1 MEWTEALNRTIA
13 FVESHLRK
21 RLTMVDLAKEA
32 GISIFHLQ
40 RGFRIITGFSLGEY
54 VRNRRLY
61 CAALEIA
68 TTERS
73 ILDIALDFQYETAE
87 SFTKA
92 FCRFHGSTPSQV
104 RSASAK
110 KFALPITLFLPVTIS
125 IHVTGGSKMDYEVE
139 VVNGFTVIGF
149 EREFPFENSYAAVP
163 KFWDEI
169 KEQYFKGLWGGKTP
183 ETPQEKAVMK
193 HGIGEFGV
201 CIDGANNGRFRYLI
215 AGVYKGG
222 DVPDGMTTFDV
233 PAGDWAKFCAVG
245 PLPDSLQSVNT
256 RVFKEWLPGNPDW
269 EAAGQCNIEWYS
281 TGDPDS
287 SSYQSEIWLPVKRR
301 K

>member
-13 FVESHLRK
+13 FAEAHLRE
-21 RLTMVDLAKEA
+21 RLTVADLAKAA
-32 GISIFHLQ
+32 GISSFHLQ

-61 CAALEIA
+61 CAALEVA
-68 TTERS
+68 GTERS

-92 FCRFHGSTPSQV
+92 FSRFHGSTPSQV
-104 RSASAK
+104 RSAGAK
-110 KFALPITLFLPVTIS
+110 KSALPVTPFLPVTIS
-125 IHVTGGSKMDYEVE
+125 IHVTGGNKMDYEV
-139 VVNGFTVIGF
+139 VAVKGFTVIGF
-149 EREFPFENSYAAVP
+149 EREFPFEHSYTTVP

-169 KEQYFKGLWGGKTP
+169 SERYLDRLWGGKTP
-183 ETPQEKAVMK
+183 ETPQEKAVME
-193 HGIGEFGV
+193 HGIGEFGI
-201 CIDGANNGRFRYLI
+201 CIDGADNGKFRYLI
-215 AGVYKGG
+215 AGAYKGG
-222 DVPDGMTTFDV
+222 HVPDGMTTFDV
-233 PAGDWAKFCAVG
+233 PTGDWAKFRAVG
-245 PLPDSLQSVNT
+245 PLPGSLQAVNT

-281 TGDPDS
+281 TGDPNS
-287 SSYQSEIWLPVKRR
+287 PGYQSEIWLPVKRR

>member
-54 VRNRRLY
+54 VRTRRLY
-61 CAALEIA
+61 CAALAIA
-68 TTERS
+68 TTDRRT
-73 ILDIALDFQYETAE
+73 LDIALDFQYETAE

-125 IHVTGGSKMDYEVE
+125 IHVTGGNKMDYEVMT
-139 VVNGFTVIGF
+139 VKGFTLIGF
-149 EREFPFENSYAAVP
+149 EREFPFGDSYTT
-163 KFWDEI
+163 
-169 KEQYFKGLWGGKTP
+169 L
-183 ETPQEKAVMK
+183 PQ
-193 HGIGEFGV
+193 F
-201 CIDGANNGRFRYLI
+201 
-215 AGVYKGG
+215 
-222 DVPDGMTTFDV
+222 
-233 PAGDWAKFCAVG
+233 
-245 PLPDSLQSVNT
+245 
-256 RVFKEWLPGNPDW
+256 
-269 EAAGQCNIEWYS
+269 
-281 TGDPDS
+281 
-287 SSYQSEIWLPVKRR
+287 
-301 K
+301 